1 MTPSIDLTR
10 FGFTPTESLVY
21 EVLVRSGPGT
31 GYAVARAA
39 GLARANAYGALEGLV
54 TKGAARVEAEQPKRY
69 RPEPPSTVVARIIDA
84 QGQAL
89 DELNAALD
97 ALAVPTTPTL
107 VELSS
112 VRGTFQLMSHEVARA
127 EGRVDLIAPPDA
139 FGPLTPSL
147 RKAAAS
153 GVDLGL
159 SSTGPVELPF
169 AAVSTAGVPDGWPGE
184 PLLLVVDGRG
194 AIIGAR
200 SGEEVVGHWGTVAT
214 FVAAA
219 RAVIAQARAGGSR
232 SS

>member
-10 FGFTPTESLVY
+10 FGFTPTEGLVY
-21 EVLVRSGPGT
+21 EVLVRGGPGT

-54 TKGAARVEAEQPKRY
+54 AKGAARVEAEQPKRY

-89 DELNAALD
+89 DVLNAALD
-97 ALAVPTTPTL
+97 ALAVPTSPTL
-107 VELSS
+107 VELTSA
-112 VRGTFQLMSHEVARA
+112 RGTIQLMSHEVARA
-127 EGRVDLIAPPDA
+127 EGRVELVAPPDA
-139 FGPLTPSL
+139 FGQLTPSL

-153 GVDLGL
+153 GVEL
-159 SSTGPVELPF
+159 SLWSTGAVELPF
-169 AAVSTAGVPDGWPGE
+169 TSVSLAQVPEGWPGE

-194 AIIGAR
+194 AIIGGRA
-200 SGEEVVGHWGTVAT
+200 GDGVVGHWGTVAT

-219 RAVIAQARAGGSR
+219 RAVISQARASGGTS
-232 SS
+232 